1 MYTHEI
7 QYILDQ
13 GTWIKNLQAKVC
25 AKDQLPRQKPS
36 HVKAYIFNTEKSNKS
51 GEHWV
56 AVIFSNNG
64 KVLYFD
70 SYKIKMF
77 LLFFILGSFFLL

>member
-7 QYILDQ
+7 QYILDH

-25 AKDQLPRQKPS
+25 AKDQLPRQKTN
-36 HVKAYIFNTEKSNKS
+36 HVKAYIINTEKSNKS

-56 AVIFSNNG
+56 AVIFNNNG

-70 SYKIKMF
+70 SYGLPPLIQKS
-77 LLFFILGSFFLL
+77 LSF